1 VIRQIKQSSPRTD
14 QLHGLTTNGTLVEA
28 TSMSTAYTVTR
39 RAPTNRVVLPMR
51 QPPHDKYCVVALAST
66 VSDVVLN
73 AGGYLFE
80 CAASGW
86 DVTVYLEDWAHR
98 RALEILGI
106 SAAELQNVLDVRTEK
121 QCPQV
126 IVTSA
131 ALYEPRKPTRRYIRS
146 AIDRHAEVVMW
157 GRSECTS
164 TRPVVK
170 YHLSAAARAFKQQA
184 LIATAQ
190 PAVPRLDATETFS
203 HNPV

>member
-1 VIRQIKQSSPRTD
+1 VIRQVKQSSPRID
-14 QLHGLTTNGTLVEA
+14 QLHGLTTNGTLVGA
-28 TSMSTAYTVTR
+28 TSMPTACAVTR
-39 RAPTNRVVLPMR
+39 GGPNNRVVLPMR
-51 QPPHDKYCVVALAST
+51 QPAHDKYRVVALAST

-80 CAASGW
+80 RATSGW
-86 DVTVYLEDWAHR
+86 DVTVYLEDWADR
-98 RALEILGI
+98 RALEILGV
-106 SAAELQNVLDVRTEK
+106 SAAQLSNVLDVKAET

-131 ALYEPRKPTRRYIRS
+131 ALYEPRKPSRRYIRS

-157 GRSECTS
+157 GPAECTS
-164 TRPVVK
+164 LRQVFN
-170 YHLSAAARAFKQQA
+170 YHLGAAARAFKKQA

-190 PAVPRLDATETFS
+190 PAVPRSDATETFS